1 MSKKTEAIMSGT
13 LKDATTDEIYSVF
26 IKNNKQRA
34 KRTIQHYV
42 KNLPK
47 TYTTSKEVICV
58 PKKIKDIRKDEVR
71 NSVNVDPSVIHGV
84 QNPIISSDQD
94 FFEEK
99 KEYFYVPKFF
109 EVKHSQRLNKC
120 YDEAYKA
127 VLAKNKNQN
136 LMSIHQSAYQ
146 AGLDSLNTY
155 ADWVFKN
162 NKMLVAKYPQYWSEN
177 RPEENKSIV
186 EAKSESFLDKMK
198 KWVKTQK

>member
-71 NSVNVDPSVIHGV
+71 NSVNVDP
-84 QNPIISSDQD
+84 
-94 FFEEK
+94 
-99 KEYFYVPKFF
+99 
-109 EVKHSQRLNKC
+109 
-120 YDEAYKA
+120 
-127 VLAKNKNQN
+127 
-136 LMSIHQSAYQ
+136 
-146 AGLDSLNTY
+146 
-155 ADWVFKN
+155 
-162 NKMLVAKYPQYWSEN
+162 
-177 RPEENKSIV
+177 
-186 EAKSESFLDKMK
+186 
-198 KWVKTQK
+198 